1 MVPTEIFLARMS
13 ETPEARLKRLTM
25 RSWRRGMREVDLVLG
40 PFAEANLRDMSDEDL
55 ERYEHLLSQND
66 QDIYAWITGAAQAPG
81 ELSTQVSKIVDF
93 LSVERGTT
101 FN

>member
-1 MVPTEIFLARMS
+1 MS
-13 ETPEARLKRLTM
+13 ETREHRLKRLTM

-40 PFAEANLRDMSDEDL
+40 PFAEANLHDMSDEDL

-66 QDIYAWITGAAQAPG
+66 QDIYAWITGAAQAPA